1 MYLWIVIVGGLTGFF
16 AAMGIGAN
24 DVANAIGPYAAIVTI
39 YMNNGEMTNR
49 VDMGANAYLILAMG
63 GIGITIGLLLY
74 GYKIIKAIGVK
85 LCCITPSRG
94 FSIELG
100 SATILE
106 LLDAQL
112 AVLQASSTL
121 VTTKYDTAIQR
132 ANLDQL
138 LGTLDKKYQ

>member
-1 MYLWIVIVGGLTGFF
+1 MLNTLKNYEELL
-16 AAMGIGAN
+16 
-24 DVANAIGPYAAIVTI
+24 PI
-39 YMNNGEMTNR
+39 YKEVLVSAEEDLR
-49 VDMGANAYLILAMG
+49 LAQ
-63 GIGITIGLLLY
+63 TKY
-74 GYKIIKAIGVK
+74 
-85 LCCITPSRG
+85 
-94 FSIELG
+94 ELG